1 MIMRIIKEY
10 RYVIAASL
18 MWLITVALV
27 VGVAWMGAVTL
38 LDEVDALSLAFA
50 ITALLISVAPACYAW
65 LMLLDEVWAVRYQRL
80 LRQKRK
86 IEAMRSRLGR
96 RPR

>member
-1 MIMRIIKEY
+1 MRTIKEY

-27 VGVAWMGAVTL
+27 VGVAWMGASVMIAT
-38 LDEVDALSLAFA
+38 DSVDALSVAFG
-50 ITALLISVAPACYAW
+50 IGALIVAVVPVWYAW
-65 LMLLDEVWAVRYQRL
+65 TMLLDEAWAVRYQRM

-86 IEAMRSRLGR
+86 LEAQRMKLGR